1 MINKFYNLFGF
12 LLISFSATA
21 SEEWLYYKHY
31 PWIYDHNTEDWL
43 YLNAGN
49 DNKIYAYRN
58 STQKWEEFSESLLNI
73 NTPKNWDMQ
82 YEEWIQNPGPHG
94 GLLNLEIIKGA
105 KDDGSIKLDLSFDSS
120 LKEATTSL
128 GLTYNVITNVTPL
141 SELISLNELSISD
154 NNISDLSPITILTQV
169 DE

>member
-1 MINKFYNLFGF
+1 
-12 LLISFSATA
+12 
-21 SEEWLYYKHY
+21 
-31 PWIYDHNTEDWL
+31 
-43 YLNAGN
+43 
-49 DNKIYAYRN
+49 
-58 STQKWEEFSESLLNI
+58 
-73 NTPKNWDMQ
+73 MQ
-82 YEEWIQNPGPHG
+82 YEEWIQNPGPYG
-94 GLLNLEIIKGA
+94 VLLNLEIIKEA

-141 SELISLNELSISD
+141 SELTSLNELSISD